1 MIELLDAVLVNIA
14 WEVVFVD
21 DDSPDETSEVVRALA
36 QKRSNIRIL
45 ERIGRRGLS
54 SAVVEGILSSSAN
67 YIAVMDCDMQHDERL
82 LLTMLDVL
90 KSQPVDIVVGSR
102 YKVGGGI
109 GAWDERRAWMSSLA
123 TRFSKLIISDELTDP
138 MSGFFML
145 TRNAFNSSVRN
156 LSSQG
161 YKILLDIL
169 ASSNRKLQIKELA
182 YTFRL
187 RRFGESKIDSM
198 VVLEYGFL
206 LIDKL
211 TGGRI
216 PARFVL
222 FSLVGF
228 SGIFIHFT
236 LLALTYKTN
245 LLPFDEAQTL
255 ATFTAM
261 TTNFV
266 LNNALTY
273 RDKRLRGRDFAVG
286 LASFYAVCLVG
297 VIGNVGIARYLFL
310 NAYGWWLAALAGI
323 LVGSVWNYAASAA
336 FTWRQK

>member
-1 MIELLDAVLVNIA
+1 MVIPTFKEAENIGPMIELLDAVLVNIA

-206 LIDKL
+206 LIDKQI
-211 TGGRI
+211 GR
-216 PARFVL
+216 ASCRERVL
-222 FSLVGF
+222 V
-228 SGIFIHFT
+228 
-236 LLALTYKTN
+236 
-245 LLPFDEAQTL
+245 
-255 ATFTAM
+255 
-261 TTNFV
+261 
-266 LNNALTY
+266 
-273 RDKRLRGRDFAVG
+273 AV
-286 LASFYAVCLVG
+286 
-297 VIGNVGIARYLFL
+297 
-310 NAYGWWLAALAGI
+310 
-323 LVGSVWNYAASAA
+323 
-336 FTWRQK
+336 